1 MEERIFVLSALLED
15 PNALP
20 VAYTDVFDS
29 EEAAK
34 EAMKNW
40 RERLVEEYEDTTIK
54 EAEESFDKDDYKEVE
69 EYVHEW
75 TMSWY
80 SPTYELHFS
89 QEIKEFVKV
98 DGKFKRVSHVQK

>member
-1 MEERIFVLSALLED
+1 MEKIIFVLSALLED
-15 PNALP
+15 ANALP

-40 RERLVEEYEDTTIK
+40 RERLVEEYGDTTIK
-54 EAEESFDKDDYKEVE
+54 EAEDSFDDDDYNEVE

-75 TMSWY
+75 TMEWY
-80 SPTYELHFS
+80 SPTYELHFC

-98 DGKFKRVSHVQK
+98 NGKFKSVSHI

>member
-1 MEERIFVLSALLED
+1 MEERIFVLSSLLED
-15 PNALP
+15 ANALP
-20 VAYTDVFDS
+20 AAYTDVFDS

-40 RERLVEEYEDTTIK
+40 RERLVEEYGDTTIK
-54 EAEESFDKDDYKEVE
+54 EAEDSFDDDYNEVE

-75 TMSWY
+75 TMEWY
-80 SPTYELHFS
+80 SPTYELHFC

-98 DGKFKRVSHVQK
+98 NGKFKSVSHI

>member
-1 MEERIFVLSALLED
+1 MEKIIFVLSALLED
-15 PNALP
+15 ANALP

-40 RERLVEEYEDTTIK
+40 RERLVEEYGDTTIK
-54 EAEESFDKDDYKEVE
+54 EAEDSFDDDDYNEVE

-75 TMSWY
+75 TMEWY
-80 SPTYELHFS
+80 SPTYELHFC

-98 DGKFKRVSHVQK
+98 NGKFKSVSHV